1 MSGIFK
7 AYDIRGVY
15 PNEINADIAYAIGR
29 AYITCDHTV
38 FVYNYVCVYCAV
50 IFRIVCNFICI
61 SYSCF

>member
-29 AYITCDHTV
+29 AYIT
-38 FVYNYVCVYCAV
+38 FSGAKKLLSAEICVRILNSFLKASPAV
-50 IFRIVCNFICI
+50 
-61 SYSCF
+61 